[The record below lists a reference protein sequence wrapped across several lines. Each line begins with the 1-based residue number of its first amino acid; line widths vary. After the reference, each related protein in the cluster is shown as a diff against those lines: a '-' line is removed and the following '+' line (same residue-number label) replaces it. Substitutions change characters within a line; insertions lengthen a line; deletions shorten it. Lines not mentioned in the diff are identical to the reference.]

1 MGLTFGYEFRLAERY
16 SSDDVN
22 VVLQQLKQRAERLR
36 FARISQTYDGVVD
49 FLPDDWRRLFNVL
62 ADVNARQVSGE
73 ERSYSGDVNTARGFL
88 AMPGK
93 GADAASFGFMRRQF
107 DDDGSREWF
116 WQGWCKT
123 QYASVHGEQ
132 HFLDCHLRM
141 VDMMEYAIQS
151 GIDVTVWDEGQYWE
165 TRDRNVLLAELEK
178 MNRLIAG
185 IAGRVHDS
193 SLSIEAPIF
202 EHPDF
207 ERLEGG

>member
-1 MGLTFGYEFRLAERY
+1 
-16 SSDDVN
+16 
-22 VVLQQLKQRAERLR
+22 
-36 FARISQTYDGVVD
+36 
-49 FLPDDWRRLFNVL
+49 
-62 ADVNARQVSGE
+62 
-73 ERSYSGDVNTARGFL
+73 
-88 AMPGK
+88 
-93 GADAASFGFMRRQF
+93 
-107 DDDGSREWF
+107 
-116 WQGWCKT
+116 
-123 QYASVHGEQ
+123 VHGEQ